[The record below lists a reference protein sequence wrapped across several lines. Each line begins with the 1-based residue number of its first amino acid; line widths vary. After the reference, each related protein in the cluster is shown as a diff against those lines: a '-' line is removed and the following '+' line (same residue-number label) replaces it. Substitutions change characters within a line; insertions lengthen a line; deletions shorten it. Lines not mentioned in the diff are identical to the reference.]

1 MVVTAVIP
9 LTAKKVKVEFDHQFT
24 LVLYKGELN
33 LFHLKEGA
41 QVPDELITEIENKIL
56 KKRAVKYAMHLLQKK
71 DYTVKELTDKLL
83 HAGYSDSCAEHA
95 LEYVA
100 SYGYVNDKYYAVRY
114 LETYSDRKSI
124 KKMQMDLRQKG
135 IFDEMITQA
144 LEEAEMEKEQET

>member
-83 HAGYSDSCAEHA
+83 HAGYSDSCA
-95 LEYVA
+95 
-100 SYGYVNDKYYAVRY
+100 
-114 LETYSDRKSI
+114 
-124 KKMQMDLRQKG
+124 
-135 IFDEMITQA
+135 
-144 LEEAEMEKEQET
+144 